1 MLDRIGGMRNQAI
14 KGTVGKLIAGKTG
27 DVFCGLMAG
36 KEVDLLEQIAGLHEA
51 LDIDDGIG
59 HEHVPRKEDRR
70 EQLKELVQ
78 ALVADDIPGFWWE
91 QVGRELVENPEDAR
105 EFLDLDGGEWAEQVD
120 SVIRSYRRQG
130 DDRPRSEIVADYVNR
145 KFGVEVSWFVS
156 HVVNWTDAQSQRVQR
171 QFLLGNMDAVQQ
183 GIERATEEV

>member
-27 DVFCGLMAG
+27 DVLCGLMAG

-59 HEHVPRKEDRR
+59 HEDVPRKEDRR

-91 QVGRELVENPEDAR
+91 QVGREHVENPEDAR